1 MDLVIAQIAAAWLLS
16 LLFALLTLVVTADST
31 PASVFRLHPDGLAD
45 EVRTRSEE
53 PILFDPSWVF
63 GEEARAL
70 AASAVGAA
78 RLPRSLAVPTF
89 VRVYD
94 FDDAADD
101 DDRGDG
107 ITLPKLGRMARKI
120 VDADLPEH
128 GAILF
133 RGLQHR
139 THSARDFSSFWQGCC
154 IFQNNNNDE
163 GGDADGW
170 TPMKYVT
177 FGADRPKIDGVDLST
192 SSPPQ
197 FVLPCHNELSYNPR
211 PPGRIAFYCLQD
223 AEEGGE
229 TLLAKNT
236 NVTECIQSDIKDFV
250 RRNQGIV
257 YIREY
262 PHEKHVNHDD
272 DRSWNFALQPQMSWQ
287 QKCKTEDRNEAIRFF
302 ENLGFARHNISFD
315 ANGKMI
321 VTFAHS
327 GFIQDDRTGRDVW
340 FNGLEFGLPTLA
352 DGSAFPSALAAQIQL
367 DKWIPVCAF
376 RMRPG
381 DWLVLNNR
389 AVQHGRL
396 PYKEAVEAPR
406 RLLTVYTK

>member
-1 MDLVIAQIAAAWLLS
+1 MDLVIAQLTAAWLLF
-16 LLFALLTLVVTADST
+16 LLFALLTLVTADKST
-31 PASVFRLHPDGLAD
+31 PVFRLHPNGLED
-45 EVRTRSEE
+45 EVRTRSDQ
-53 PILFDPSWVF
+53 PIMFDPSWVF

-70 AASAVGAA
+70 AASTH
-78 RLPRSLAVPTF
+78 LPRSLPVPTF

-94 FDDAADD
+94 CTDAAAEN
-101 DDRGDG
+101 DDRDDC
-107 ITLPKLGRMARKI
+107 LSLSQLGRVARNI

-128 GAILF
+128 GAVLF

-139 THSARDFSSFWQGCC
+139 IHSARDFSSFWQGCC
-154 IFQNNNNDE
+154 GCGCDV

-170 TPMKYVT
+170 TPMEYVT
-177 FGADRPKIDGVDLST
+177 FGADRPKLDGVDLSI

-197 FVLPCHNELSYNPR
+197 YALPCHNELSYNPR
-211 PPGRIAFYCLQD
+211 PPSRIAFYCLQD
-223 AEEGGE
+223 AIEGGE

-236 NVTECIQSDIKDFV
+236 DVTECIRSDIKDFV
-250 RRNQGIV
+250 WQNQGIV

-262 PHEKHVNHDD
+262 PDQKHVDHED
-272 DRSWNFALQPQMSWQ
+272 DRSSNFTTQPQMSWQ
-287 QKCKTEDRNEAIRFF
+287 RKCKTEDRNEAISFF
-302 ENLGFARHNISFD
+302 ENLGFARSDTSFD
-315 ANGKMI
+315 ANGKMT

-327 GFIQDDRTGRDVW
+327 GFIQDDQSGRDVW

-376 RMRPG
+376 RMHPG